1 MIRAAYLL
9 ACTSWIALT
18 LLCVAWEGFL
28 APLRPGGSL
37 MTLKA
42 LPLLVPLFGLLRERL
57 YSYRWSSLLVLAYF
71 TEGAVRAWSDMGM
84 SRALA
89 VGEATLSVVYF
100 GACLLYIRTR
110 LAAGLRAP

>member
-1 MIRAAYLL
+1 MIRVTYLV

-18 LLCVAWEGFL
+18 LLCVAWEAFL

-57 YSYRWSSLLVLAYF
+57 YSYRWTSLLVLAYF
-71 TEGAVRAWSDMGM
+71 TEGAVRAWSDTGM

-89 VGEATLSVVYF
+89 MGEATLSVAYF
-100 GACLLYIRTR
+100 AACLLYVRTR
-110 LAAGLRAP
+110 LAAGPRAP

>member
-1 MIRAAYLL
+1 MNRFAYLA
-9 ACTSWIALT
+9 ACASWIALA
-18 LLCVAWEGFL
+18 LLCVTWEGFL

-57 YSYRWSSLLVLAYF
+57 YSYRWTSLLVLAYF
-71 TEGAVRAWSDMGM
+71 TEGTVRAWSDTGM

-89 VGEATLSVVYF
+89 AGEAALSVVYF
-100 GACLLYIRTR
+100 AACLTYIRTR
-110 LAAGLRAP
+110 LAAGLRTP